1 MLSGD
6 FAKKNV
12 LLRSMVNKTVFGM
25 RSLALIVVIFINTP
39 IFAQTATEADAL
51 FNKRQFAE
59 AGLIYAQLLQKQ
71 PLDPLFNYRYARCCY
86 EQKDFD
92 NAIKYFIAGGSRY
105 PLRDYYLADS
115 YFWSY
120 RFADALQFYDNYAK
134 SAATNTVIMRD
145 VEQKVRRA
153 KLAMDMMNKVAEIE
167 IIDSIKSNKSEF
179 IKFFS
184 LSRET
189 GTISQKLLH
198 MPGVGSVDLMTW
210 MNEQGDFQ
218 YYSDTL
224 QNSVKI
230 LKSTKQTEG
239 WSNGT
244 LLPAPVN
251 TANFSSNYPFRMS
264 NGLLFFFASNNDL
277 SIGGY
282 DIFYST
288 RGDYQA
294 DFVKAT
300 NIGMP
305 FNSLYNDY
313 MLVVDE
319 LSNTGWFVSDRFQPD
334 SQVVIYQFVFAG
346 TDFSVV
352 SNVQDDEL
360 RSLAMLTK
368 SRKPQFKE
376 VLEQPVAQVQD
387 QVIQPVTPNVRASRA
402 SRSASVRVAEPEKSV
417 ESVAIQF
424 VVNDELVYTQ
434 SNQFKSQ
441 KALTAWNDTQKM
453 AKELNAFE
461 LRLRKIRSDYE
472 EVEERI
478 ERLRL
483 TNEISSLEKAVV
495 RLKIQIEEKEKM
507 ARNEEIMTLLK
518 EQVK

>member
-1 MLSGD
+1 
-6 FAKKNV
+6 
-12 LLRSMVNKTVFGM
+12 MVNKTVIVM
-25 RSLALIVVIFINTP
+25 RLLALFVVVFVYTH

-51 FNKRQFAE
+51 FNKRQYAE

-120 RFADALQFYDNYAK
+120 RFADALQFFDNYSK

-153 KLAMDMMNKVAEIE
+153 KMALDMMNKVAEIE

-189 GTISQKLLH
+189 GTISQKLH
-198 MPGVGSVDLMTW
+198 NMQGAGSIDLMTW
-210 MNEQGDFQ
+210 MNEPGDIQF
-218 YYSDTL
+218 YSDTL

-230 LKSTKQTEG
+230 LKSMKQSEG
-239 WSNGT
+239 WSNGE

-251 TANFSSNYPFRMS
+251 TDNFNSNYPFLMS
-264 NGLLFFFASNNDL
+264 NGLLFFYATNNDL

-288 RGDYQA
+288 RNDYQA
-294 DFVKAT
+294 DFVKTT
-300 NIGMP
+300 NMGMP

-319 LSNTGWFVSDRFQPD
+319 LSNTGWFVSDRFQPENK
-334 SQVVIYQFVFAG
+334 VVIYQFVYTG

-352 SNVQDDEL
+352 SNAQDDEL

-368 SRKPQFKE
+368 SRKPLFKE
-376 VLEQPVAQVQD
+376 VVEQPVQEVQE

-402 SRSASVRVAEPEKSV
+402 SRSASARVVEPEKPA
-417 ESVAIQF
+417 ETAAF
-424 VVNDELVYTQ
+424 HFLVNDELLYTQ
-434 SNQFKSQ
+434 PNQFKSQ
-441 KALTAWNDTQKM
+441 KALTALNEMQKM
-453 AKELNAFE
+453 SKELSTYE
-461 LRLRKIRSDYE
+461 KRLQQIRSEYE
-472 EVEERI
+472 EVEERV

-483 TNEISSLEKAVV
+483 SNEISSLEKAVV

-518 EQVK
+518 AQIK